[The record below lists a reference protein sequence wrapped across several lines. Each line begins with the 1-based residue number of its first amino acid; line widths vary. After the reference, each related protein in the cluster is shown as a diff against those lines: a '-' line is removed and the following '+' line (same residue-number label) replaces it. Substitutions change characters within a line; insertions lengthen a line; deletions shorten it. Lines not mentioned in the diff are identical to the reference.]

1 MGLTDD
7 QRRSLVDF
15 VTVVQGGKEMNK
27 KVNVRP
33 VVKGRPGDLP
43 PSIQ

>member
-1 MGLTDD
+1 MALTDE
-7 QRRSLVDF
+7 QRRSLVNF
-15 VTVVQGGKEMNK
+15 LTVVQGGKEMYK

-33 VVKGRPGDLP
+33 TVKGRPAALP